1 MMSDDSKSSP
11 VFIGGLYKSGT
22 SLLRAML
29 SKHSNIAGG
38 LETFWFDLDFSGK
51 DLKANKRNWD
61 GTRNE
66 PLQEHVSRLAAY
78 YDINKETALAVAEQ
92 CSSGEEFIDIF
103 MSQHARQTGKNR
115 WVEKTPANTLHIERI
130 FTFWPQA
137 YFIHVVRDPRDVYS
151 SNAFKSQEWSD
162 PVTFSNLWIKFI
174 SAHEEAK
181 KTNWSR
187 SMIEIRYEDL
197 VLYPEE
203 TMRDILEFIR
213 EPWENSVSVFHGESK
228 DLEKVQYITGKISST
243 LMRLSQP
250 LSTTRIGA
258 WKKELSAAEKLSQ
271 LEEIIQQAGF
281 NEIWNAYKY
290 SACQR

>member
-1 MMSDDSKSSP
+1 MGNHSRSSP
-11 VFIGGLYKSGT
+11 IFIGGLYKSGT

-51 DLKANKRNWD
+51 ALRSNIRNWD

-66 PLQEHVSRLAAY
+66 PLQEHVSRLAGY
-78 YDINKETALAVAEQ
+78 YDINKKTVISMAEE
-92 CSSGEEFIDIF
+92 CFSGEEFIDLF
-103 MSQHARQTGKNR
+103 MSEYARQKGKNR

-151 SNAFKSQEWSD
+151 SNALKSEDWSN
-162 PVTFSNLWIKFI
+162 PEAFSNLWIKFI

-181 KTNWSR
+181 KTNGLR

-197 VLYPEE
+197 VLYPAG
-203 TMRDILEFIR
+203 TMRGILEFIR
-213 EPWENSVSVFHGESK
+213 EPWEDSVADFQGETK
-228 DLEKVQYITGKISST
+228 DLEKVQNITGKTSST

-258 WKKELSAAEKLSQ
+258 WKKELSATENLSR
-271 LEEIIQQAGF
+271 LEEIIRQAGF
-281 NEIWNAYKY
+281 NEIWNACKY
-290 SACQR
+290 SACHR

>member
-1 MMSDDSKSSP
+1 MSSYSKSSP

-29 SKHSNIAGG
+29 GKHSNIAGG

-51 DLKANKRNWD
+51 DLKADKRNWD

-78 YDINKETALAVAEQ
+78 YDVNTMAALDMAEQ
-92 CSSGEEFIDIF
+92 CSSGEAFIDSF
-103 MSQHARQTGKNR
+103 MSTYASLNGKKR

-151 SNAFKSQEWSD
+151 SNALKSEEWSN
-162 PVTFSNLWIKFI
+162 PETFSNLWIKFI

-181 KTNWSR
+181 KTNWSLL
-187 SMIEIRYEDL
+187 MVEIRYEDL
-197 VLYPEE
+197 VLYPKE

-213 EPWENSVSVFHGESK
+213 EPWEDSVAGFQGESK
-228 DLEKVQYITGKISST
+228 DLEKVQNITGKTSST

-258 WKKELSAAEKLSQ
+258 WKKELSAPWRLAAVED
-271 LEEIIQQAGF
+271 IIQKAGF
-281 NEIWNAYKY
+281 IRLWDSYKY
-290 SACQR
+290 SN

>member
-1 MMSDDSKSSP
+1 MSNVSNSSP

-29 SKHSNIAGG
+29 SNHSNIAGG
-38 LETFWFDLDFSGK
+38 LETFWFDLAFSGK
-51 DLKANKRNWD
+51 DLKVSTRNWN

-78 YDINKETALAVAEQ
+78 YDISKNAVLAMAER
-92 CSSGEEFIDIF
+92 CSSGEEFIDSF

-115 WVEKTPANTLHIERI
+115 WVEKTPANTLHIGRI

-137 YFIHVVRDPRDVYS
+137 NFIHVVRDPRDVYS
-151 SNAFKSQEWSD
+151 SNALKSEEWSD
-162 PVTFSNLWIKFI
+162 PATFSNLWIKFI
-174 SAHEEAK
+174 SAHKEAK

-203 TMRDILEFIR
+203 TMRGILEFIR
-213 EPWENSVSVFHGESK
+213 EPWEDSVAGFQGESK
-228 DLEKVQYITGKISST
+228 DLEKVQNITGKTSST

-258 WKKELSAAEKLSQ
+258 WKKELSTPEKLSQ
-271 LEEIIQQAGF
+271 LEEIIRQAGF
-281 NEIWNAYKY
+281 NEIWNSYKY
-290 SACQR
+290 SSFHC